1 MNKGYLSACVIEV
14 AGISVVSSGIY
25 YEYLSGETV
34 GFVIITTG
42 SVIIAVGS
50 LLYAKVY
57 NRLNYISSGKEELNK
72 K

>member
-1 MNKGYLSACVIEV
+1 MNKGYLSACIIEV
-14 AGISVVSSGIY
+14 VGISVVSGGVY

-34 GFVIITTG
+34 GFLIITTG

-57 NRLNYISSGKEELNK
+57 KRLTHISSGKKELNK